1 MHLAAT
7 WNQAQAASFLSAI
20 EVEQQLRWEFIKG
33 TVHVEPV
40 TTDGGSCA
48 RTDWSKPMFFQSMKH
63 RKSVFFVFFATLS
76 LYHKA
81 NEDA

>member
-20 EVEQQLRWEFIKG
+20 EVEQQLRWEFVKG

-40 TTDGGSCA
+40 TTDGGS
-48 RTDWSKPMFFQSMKH
+48 
-63 RKSVFFVFFATLS
+63 
-76 LYHKA
+76 
-81 NEDA
+81 